1 LDDSNDD
8 TAAKKAKKSR
18 PTAASLP
25 YHQRLVVDAGKRQLC
40 VYVVT
45 AKAWLSGQP
54 LDACL
59 SRAWLDAFKLLQD
72 DLGLDPDM
80 EPEDDDI
87 SVVSCLLLK

>member
-1 LDDSNDD
+1 M
-8 TAAKKAKKSR
+8 
-18 PTAASLP
+18 
-25 YHQRLVVDAGKRQLC
+25 QERQLC

-59 SRAWLDAFKLLQD
+59 SMAWLDAFKLLQD

-80 EPEDDDI
+80 ELEDSDI
-87 SVVSCLLLK
+87 LVVSCLLLE

>member
-8 TAAKKAKKSR
+8 TAVKKAKKSR

-25 YHQRLVVDAGKRQLC
+25 YHQRLAVDAGKRQLR

-45 AKAWLSGQP
+45 AEAWLSGQR
-54 LDACL
+54 LDARL

-80 EPEDDDI
+80 EPGDDDI